1 MKDTL
6 NLGKINPN
14 EQRNKIP
21 KHIPSKVHP
30 DILFTFMTKMEYLL
44 NCLQHKMVSP
54 RYCEEDVRYLKIKGV
69 KSLAY
74 PMKCF
79 CDINLQKLN
88 LHMDW
93 YGDYGIAF
101 YKKWGMEH
109 NIQPLHYLNE
119 TSDLLEDFSRVFNAI
134 LKEEKTE
141 FKTHEMLKNY
151 LLHELMYYKPY
162 QGKIKNR
169 KNEKS
174 AQKCFMDECEWRYI
188 PDVEP
193 LELSQVILNPDINNM
208 SFIQLANDSMNFRR
222 EVSLCFEY
230 TDIKHIV
237 IQTIEEYRELS
248 RAIDLWGIED
258 KDKSEILSKVIV
270 WSPKREDF

>member
-30 DILFTFMTKMEYLL
+30 DILFTFMPKLEYLL
-44 NCLQHKMVSP
+44 NCLQYKMVSP
-54 RYCEEDVRYLKIKGV
+54 RYCKEDIGYLKIKGV

-101 YKKWGMEH
+101 RKKWGMDH
-109 NIQPLHYLNE
+109 NIQPIHYLNE
-119 TSDLLEDFSRVFNAI
+119 TSDLRKDISTVFESVLN
-134 LKEEKTE
+134 EEKSE
-141 FKTHEMLKNY
+141 SKTHEMLKNY

-162 QGKIKNR
+162 QGKIRNR
-169 KNEKS
+169 KSGKNVK
-174 AQKCFMDECEWRYI
+174 KMLY
-188 PDVEP
+188 
-193 LELSQVILNPDINNM
+193 
-208 SFIQLANDSMNFRR
+208 
-222 EVSLCFEY
+222 
-230 TDIKHIV
+230 
-237 IQTIEEYRELS
+237 
-248 RAIDLWGIED
+248 G
-258 KDKSEILSKVIV
+258 
-270 WSPKREDF
+270 

>member
-30 DILFTFMTKMEYLL
+30 DILFTFMPKLEYLL
-44 NCLQHKMVSP
+44 NCLQYKMVSP
-54 RYCEEDVRYLKIKGV
+54 RYCEEDIGYLKIKGV

-88 LHMDW
+88 LHMEW

-101 YKKWGMEH
+101 RKKWGMDH
-109 NIQPLHYLNE
+109 NIQPIHYLNE
-119 TSDLLEDFSRVFNAI
+119 TSDLRKDISTVFESVLN
-134 LKEEKTE
+134 EEKSE
-141 FKTHEMLKNY
+141 SKTHEMLKNY

-162 QGKIKNR
+162 QGKIRNR
-169 KNEKS
+169 KSGKMS
-174 AQKCFMDECEWRYI
+174 KKYFMDECEWRYI

-193 LELSQVILNPDINNM
+193 LELAQVILNPDINNANFM
-208 SFIQLANDSMNFRR
+208 QLASESMNFRR
-222 EVSLCFEY
+222 EVSLVFEY
-230 TDIKHIV
+230 SDIKHIV
-237 IQTIEEYRELS
+237 IQTIDEYRELS

-258 KDKSEILSKVIV
+258 KSEILSKVIV
-270 WSPKREDF
+270 WSQKREDF